1 MKKERMRDVG
11 GGSKPSEE
19 TVLLRREVLIYIR
32 EHGPCPSK
40 DIAEALDK
48 TYDRIKPVLHWLRCY
63 GLTSFD
69 GGAWEFVRMNAD
81 VTPAGESVTVV
92 RNESWHLPQ
101 PVVKTVK
108 NGVKYTY
115 QAAPTN
121 RWGVEVKPGAGV
133 ISYDNPGLAR
143 LAK

>member
-19 TVLLRREVLIYIR
+19 TVMLRREVLIYIR

-40 DIAEALDK
+40 DIAEALGK
-48 TYDRIKPVLHWLRCY
+48 TYEQVHHVLRWLRSF
-63 GLTSFD
+63 GLASFCQ
-69 GGAWEFVRMNAD
+69 GAWEFVRMNAD

-115 QAAPTN
+115 QAAPVS
-121 RWGVEVKPGAGV
+121 RWHKDIAPGTGV
-133 ISYDNPGLAR
+133 ISGDNPGLAR
-143 LAK
+143 LAQ